1 MKDVVLKEVIK
12 FLDKEYNSTKEY
24 LERGSVCS
32 TPTEIVH
39 ATIHSCLGVV
49 MFAQNLGIEF
59 TDVNP
64 HYEKTLEKL
73 RKLLDN

>member
-1 MKDVVLKEVIK
+1 MKEVVLKEAIQ
-12 FLDKEYNSTKEY
+12 FFEKEYDSTKKY
-24 LERGSVCS
+24 LESGNACS

-39 ATIHSCLGVV
+39 ATIHSCLGVA
-49 MFAQNLGIEF
+49 MFIQNLGVEF
-59 TDVNP
+59 KDVNP